1 MNLLLRTPLNVRV
14 CVILMMHRLSARLS
28 FIVVRRM
35 SFVDQY
41 FSCASGCRGVARCLH
56 MAWAWPARG
65 KSRGRAGDAADASI
79 GRALP
84 ALLGAHVLHIYMCSE
99 ERYSE
104 CPGGLWRPGIGF
116 SALLASYRGRAGM
129 SSAQG
134 RLKMRFSG
142 RTKKFRVWPPCR
154 HMLTEHDTS
163 CVQKAEQMALGA
175 SDRAAVWQDSDLHEV
190 SLVNSPHFRPD
201 TGTVPCTCLY
211 V

>member
-1 MNLLLRTPLNVRV
+1 MAWWLCYCAFPLSLVVQLSLLPRTPSNVRG
-14 CVILMMHRLSARLS
+14 CGILMMYRLSARLS
-28 FIVVRRM
+28 LIVVCRM

-41 FSCASGCRGVARCLH
+41 SRCASGCRGAIRCRH
-56 MAWAWPARG
+56 MAWTWPARG
-65 KSRGRAGDAADASI
+65 KSRGRAGNVADASI

-84 ALLGAHVLHIYMCSE
+84 ALLGAHVLHVLRGAL
-99 ERYSE
+99 RYSE

-154 HMLTEHDTS
+154 HNTS
-163 CVQKAEQMALGA
+163 
-175 SDRAAVWQDSDLHEV
+175 
-190 SLVNSPHFRPD
+190 N
-201 TGTVPCTCLY
+201 
-211 V
+211 